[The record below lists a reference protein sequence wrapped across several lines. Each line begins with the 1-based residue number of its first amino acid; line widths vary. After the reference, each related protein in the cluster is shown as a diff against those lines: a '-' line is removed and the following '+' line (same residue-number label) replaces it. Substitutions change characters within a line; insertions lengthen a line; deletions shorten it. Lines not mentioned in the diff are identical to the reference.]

1 MTGAAHRTD
10 QEEPD
15 AQGGALTGV
24 MRALAWVPRLVGLH
38 LGWIVLV
45 LAGGIVLGIG
55 PAGVALIAELEERSD
70 GPTDLR
76 ATATRIWGRFRR
88 ELLPAS
94 GAVGPFLV
102 IGAAAALNLLLAGA
116 GLAPGWF
123 VPYGLGP
130 AAVLLLWA
138 IPALHHAIVLRVLRP
153 EVPMP
158 DLWRAAAAAPVL
170 LPVAS
175 IGWWITVG
183 SALLACAV
191 IVPLGVLMGSGLVVA
206 ASWALLLRAWQGR
219 IEEAAAARAAG

>member
-1 MTGAAHRTD
+1 MTSAVEGAGP
-10 QEEPD
+10 EEAD

-38 LGWIVLV
+38 LGWIALV

-55 PAGVALIAELEERSD
+55 PAGVALVAELEERSD
-70 GPTDLR
+70 RPPQLQ
-76 ATATRIWGRFRR
+76 ATAARVLGRFRR
-88 ELLPAS
+88 ELVPAS
-94 GAVGPFLV
+94 LAVGPFLV
-102 IGAAAALNLLLAGA
+102 IGTAAALNLVLAGV

-138 IPALHHAIVLRVLRP
+138 IPAFHHAIVLRVLRP
-153 EVPMP
+153 EVSIP

-175 IGWWITVG
+175 IGWWVTIG
-183 SALLACAV
+183 SVLVVCAV
-191 IVPLGVLMGSGLVVA
+191 IVPVGVLMGSGLVVA
-206 ASWALLLRAWQGR
+206 ATWALLLRAWQGR
-219 IEEAAAARAAG
+219 IEEAAAARAAR